1 MVGRLGYDGLIPRK
15 KNAAMPNPDPPDIP
29 DDLEALKKRCEAL
42 GLDNVIFRETKV
54 S

>member
-1 MVGRLGYDGLIPRK
+1 MMDLFQERR
-15 KNAAMPNPDPPDIP
+15 MPLFNPEPPDIP